1 MKLDFDQ
8 CARDIREARGRAES
22 LVGGLTPQQ
31 LTRRPHPAKWSIAE
45 CLAHLNVTA
54 TTVQSF
60 MGKAI
65 ERGKQEKKFGTGPF
79 DIGAKGRLLVWL
91 AEPPPKIRMPAPRGV
106 RPPARIEDPM
116 KLLTDFMRVQD
127 EWEHLMRAAEGL
139 DQVKIKLGPITSP
152 FRARLCAALPWMMAH
167 QRRHLLQAE
176 KVKQQMFAT
185 APKAAAKAG

>member
-1 MKLDFDQ
+1 MKLDSDQ

-22 LVGGLTPQQ
+22 LVSDLTPQQ

-45 CLAHLNVTA
+45 CLAHLNITA

-60 MGKAI
+60 MGEAI

-91 AEPPPKIRMPAPRGV
+91 AEPPPKIRIPAPRAV
-106 RPPARIEDPM
+106 RPPVRIEDPM
-116 KLLTDFMRVQD
+116 KLLPDFMKAQD

-139 DQVKIKLGPITSP
+139 DQVKIKLGPLTSP

-185 APKAAAKAG
+185 APKAAAQAG